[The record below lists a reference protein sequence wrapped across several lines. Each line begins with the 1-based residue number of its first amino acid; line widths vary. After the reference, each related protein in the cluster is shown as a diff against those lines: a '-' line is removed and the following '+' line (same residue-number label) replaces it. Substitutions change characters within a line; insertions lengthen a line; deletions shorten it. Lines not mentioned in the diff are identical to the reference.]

1 MREFFVPCAAGLET
15 IVEMEMR
22 RITEQLAGG
31 RDALDGGSV
40 VTKQSKRGVTL
51 WVSKDIPAAVQLPYW
66 LTVCLRT
73 GQRVLERIDGP
84 VELRERDDLWSW
96 VNAIDWRP
104 YMSVQDT
111 LSVQVTLGNDVPS
124 DLRHTHFTALTV
136 KDAIVKQFLTRDKS
150 ARPSVDFVDPD
161 LPLFVYLHQG
171 RGTLYRA
178 WSGAG
183 SLHKRGY
190 RKKMPKAALRETMA
204 AGMLYVSQWDPQ
216 SRQVLLDPMCGSGTI
231 PIEAALMATR
241 RMPGVVRLETFLAD
255 MNVEPYRTKGTRV
268 APDAESRAVSLL
280 THLHRT
286 YDAPP
291 RPSLGEDCRHDNYG
305 DDLDGGLYDS
315 DGDSVINGMMSPVV
329 RPFPFCRWPDFDE
342 PVWRSVLRKCVE
354 GERDIAAEGAEAPV
368 IIYGSDRQ
376 EGAIAMA
383 RDAARRAGVS
393 EHVQL
398 SHNDIAHLQLPHR
411 HKPDVIVSNP
421 PWDIRLNSDAGAAWE
436 AMRAFVCERAG
447 GGRAWLLCG
456 GDARDE
462 LFGAMRMRAAKKRR
476 IVQGGVEMSLRAFDI
491 WDLHRDR

>member
-51 WVSKDIPAAVQLPYW
+51 WVSKDIPTAVQLPYW

-96 VNAIDWRP
+96 VNSIDWRP

-136 KDAIVKQFLTRDKS
+136 KDAIVKQFLSRDKS

-161 LPLFVYLHQG
+161 LPLFLYLHQG

-178 WSGAG
+178 WSGTR

-204 AGMLYVSQWDPQ
+204 AGM
-216 SRQVLLDPMCGSGTI
+216 
-231 PIEAALMATR
+231 
-241 RMPGVVRLETFLAD
+241 
-255 MNVEPYRTKGTRV
+255 
-268 APDAESRAVSLL
+268 
-280 THLHRT
+280 
-286 YDAPP
+286 
-291 RPSLGEDCRHDNYG
+291 
-305 DDLDGGLYDS
+305 
-315 DGDSVINGMMSPVV
+315 
-329 RPFPFCRWPDFDE
+329 
-342 PVWRSVLRKCVE
+342 
-354 GERDIAAEGAEAPV
+354 
-368 IIYGSDRQ
+368 
-376 EGAIAMA
+376 
-383 RDAARRAGVS
+383 
-393 EHVQL
+393 
-398 SHNDIAHLQLPHR
+398 
-411 HKPDVIVSNP
+411 
-421 PWDIRLNSDAGAAWE
+421 
-436 AMRAFVCERAG
+436 
-447 GGRAWLLCG
+447 
-456 GDARDE
+456 
-462 LFGAMRMRAAKKRR
+462 
-476 IVQGGVEMSLRAFDI
+476 
-491 WDLHRDR
+491 